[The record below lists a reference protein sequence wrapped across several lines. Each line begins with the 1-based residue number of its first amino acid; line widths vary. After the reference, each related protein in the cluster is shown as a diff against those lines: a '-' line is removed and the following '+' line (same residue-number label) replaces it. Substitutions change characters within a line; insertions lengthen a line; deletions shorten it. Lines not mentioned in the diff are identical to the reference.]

1 MDKQLIISIGRQYGS
16 AGREIGMKLAEKLD
30 IPLYDRNLFDEIGKI
45 KNIDTNNL
53 EKYDEVPRKFF
64 FSRKVNGYSNS
75 PEENVAELQFGLL
88 KSKAADG
95 DSFVVV
101 GRCADELFRG
111 MDGFVSI
118 FILADMDEKIKR
130 IMQLRGM
137 DEKKAKATIE
147 RHDRKRRLYHDYFC
161 KGGKWGDC
169 KNYDVCINSS
179 RLGIDGTVDFIYKY
193 IEKAF
198 NAAVTS

>member
-1 MDKQLIISIGRQYGS
+1 MEKQIIISIGRQYGS
-16 AGREIGMKLAEKLD
+16 AGREIGLKLAEKLD

-45 KNIDTNNL
+45 KNIDTNDL

-111 MDGFVSI
+111 MPGFVSVFVI
-118 FILADMDEKIKR
+118 ADVDEKVKR
-130 IMQLRGM
+130 IMEIRNM
-137 DEKKAKATIE
+137 DEKKARAAIE
-147 RHDRKRRLYHDYFC
+147 KHDRKRKMYHDYFC

-169 KNYDVCINSS
+169 KNYDICVNSS
-179 RLGIDGTVDFIYKY
+179 RLGIDGTVDFLYQY
-193 IEKAF
+193 IM
-198 NAAVTS
+198 NVMNIGQ